1 MELNKFLNLLKRN
14 RYVILTAPIIV
25 VIITYFLTRNLPNVY
40 SSRAKLATGIVDQ
53 TQKVLADGSDV
64 QESKISQ
71 EFANLIE
78 MIKSKKFLTRFHT
91 ILLYTI

>member
-78 MIKSKKFLTRFHT
+78 MIKSKKNS
-91 ILLYTI
+91 